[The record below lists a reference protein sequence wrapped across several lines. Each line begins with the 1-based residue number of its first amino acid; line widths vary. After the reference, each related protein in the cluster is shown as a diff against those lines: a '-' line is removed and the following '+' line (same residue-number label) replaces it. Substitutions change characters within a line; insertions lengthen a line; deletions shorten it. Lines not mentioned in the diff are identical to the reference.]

1 MDACAKH
8 LEYAAREYLL
18 DGGESNKSVVEQTLE
33 VMDRMTVSPEYC
45 AFSKD
50 GKEVAFLF
58 ARFYD
63 QYTKYR
69 RDHAI
74 YGECLPYNQFIKQLK
89 KSDLF
94 VGYKTARIGHGTPK
108 AYVLNYELIR
118 QRCDVT
124 GFLGTDVPPLQ

>member
-1 MDACAKH
+1 MKH
-8 LEYAAREYLL
+8 MEYAVREYLL
-18 DGGESNKSVVEQTLE
+18 DGGDTNKSIIEQTLE
-33 VMDRMTVSPEYC
+33 VMDRMTVSAEHC

-58 ARFYD
+58 TRFYD

-74 YGECLPYNQFIKQLK
+74 YGECLSYNQFVKQLK

-94 VGYKTARIGHGTPK
+94 LAFKTVRIGSGTPK
-108 AYVLNYELIR
+108 AYVLDYELIQ
-118 QRCDVT
+118 QRCNVS
-124 GFLGTDVPPLQ
+124 GFLGTDVPPLH